1 MFEKKR
7 DWGIFIDDILG
18 SIEKIERYTEGK
30 TFEGFSH
37 NEIVI
42 DAVIR
47 NFEII
52 GEAARNIP
60 EEIKGKYPFV
70 EWKEM
75 LGFRNVLIHDY
86 FRIEVES
93 VWDTVQ
99 NNIPILK
106 KHVLE
111 LKSKHEQINP

>member
-1 MFEKKR
+1 MSEKRR
-7 DWGIFIDDILG
+7 DYGLFIDDILEA
-18 SIEKIERYTEGK
+18 IRKIEQYTEGD

-37 NEIVI
+37 NEMAV

-52 GEAARNIP
+52 GEAARNIS

-75 LGFRNVLIHDY
+75 IGFRNVLVHDY
-86 FRIEVES
+86 FGIDVES

-99 NNIPILK
+99 NNVPILK

-111 LKSKHEQINP
+111 MKSNYERTNP

>member
-1 MFEKKR
+1 MSEKKR
-7 DWGIFIDDILG
+7 DCGIFIDDILR

-30 TFEGFSH
+30 TFEEFSH

-70 EWKEM
+70 EWKEL

-86 FRIEVES
+86 FGIEVES

-111 LKSKHEQINP
+111 MKSNYERTNP

>member
-1 MFEKKR
+1 MSEKKR

-30 TFEGFSH
+30 TFEAFSR

-42 DAVIR
+42 DAIVR

-75 LGFRNVLIHDY
+75 VGFRNVLIHDY
-86 FRIEVES
+86 FGIEVES

-111 LKSKHEQINP
+111 MKSNYERTNP

>member
-7 DWGIFIDDILG
+7 DYSLFIDDILD
-18 SIEKIERYTEGK
+18 SIRKIERYTESK
-30 TFEGFSH
+30 TFEGFSQD
-37 NEIVI
+37 EMAV

-86 FRIEVES
+86 FGIEVES

-111 LKSKHEQINP
+111 MKSNYERTNP

>member
-1 MFEKKR
+1 MSEKRR

-18 SIEKIERYTEGK
+18 SIEKLERYTEGK
-30 TFEGFSH
+30 TFEEFSH
-37 NEIVI
+37 NE

-52 GEAARNIP
+52 GEAARNIS

-86 FRIEVES
+86 FRIEGES

-106 KHVLE
+106 KHVPE
-111 LKSKHEQINP
+111 MKSNYERTNL